1 MRRSRVVTAIVL
13 IALAGTAGAC
23 GGSSGGTE
31 SSAGQSAPAAAG
43 TLAVDETEFRIAPA
57 NPTVAKPGTVRIT
70 IRNTGKFSHAL
81 EVEGPSGEVKSD
93 TVEPGESEA
102 FSVDFAKAGTYEWYC
117 PIDGHR
123 QKGMQ
128 GKVTVR

>member
-57 NPTVAKPGTVRIT
+57 NPTVAKPGTVRIQAAGNPEEVIYVSGGMMEVQPDRVT
-70 IRNTGKFSHAL
+70 ILA
-81 EVEGPSGEVKSD
+81 D
-93 TVEPGESEA
+93 TSIRAHDLFYLTASEL
-102 FSVDFAKAGTYEWYC
+102 
-117 PIDGHR
+117 
-123 QKGMQ
+123 
-128 GKVTVR
+128 